1 MIIKSSFKSVSRESN
16 IGLVWP
22 IIGRNGGLVHYRF
35 GEALAQH
42 GTFVGFSTITLLA
55 LLVGLFG
62 QYGLV
67 SIDGL
72 LNATHTTHTT
82 IAWSR
87 VLKNDCPTLVATFLL
102 KGALYHIIFLCRFFL
117 WLV

>member
-42 GTFVGFSTITLLA
+42 GTFVGFSAIKLLA

-67 SIDGL
+67 VSIDDL
-72 LNATHTTHTT
+72 LNATH
-82 IAWSR
+82 IADLDGIT
-87 VLKNDCPTLVATFLL
+87 VKDLV
-102 KGALYHIIFLCRFFL
+102 KDVI
-117 WLV
+117 LVELH